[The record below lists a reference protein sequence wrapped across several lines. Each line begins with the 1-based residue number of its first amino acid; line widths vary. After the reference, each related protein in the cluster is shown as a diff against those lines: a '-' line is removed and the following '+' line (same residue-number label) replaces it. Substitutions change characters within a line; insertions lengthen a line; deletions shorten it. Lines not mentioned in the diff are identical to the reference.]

1 MGRYALLNEDAG
13 LEAETGHDMIREM
26 GKAEQI
32 RNTGAQ
38 WVVTARENCKSQL
51 SDLNE
56 YHELGVKVK
65 GVVQLVTDSLELEN
79 TQPERNDE
87 GQEPALEPTLV

>member
-1 MGRYALLNEDAG
+1 
-13 LEAETGHDMIREM
+13 
-26 GKAEQI
+26 
-32 RNTGAQ
+32 
-38 WVVTARENCKSQL
+38 
-51 SDLNE
+51 
-56 YHELGVKVK
+56 LGVKVK